1 MQPLLLTK
9 GVAHLYYKML
19 QQLRKN
25 APAIAKCCRT
35 MIIDIIT
42 ITMMFKISRFR
53 NMCGP
58 DK

>member
-9 GVAHLYYKML
+9 DVAHLYYKVL
-19 QQLRKN
+19 QHLLKT
-25 APAIAKCCRT
+25 PAIAKCCGT